1 MKFKIG
7 ISGDLINSNGLPCF
21 GEKSLQQVYDR
32 DDVEIEWMDPEIKQL
47 SKEMTSRYD
56 AILLNLPKANKEC
69 VEGKD
74 CKLKIIS
81 RFGVGYD
88 SVDIKAMKEKNI
100 IVTNTPNAVR
110 RPVAVAALTFVFAL
124 SGKLFIKDDLVRSG
138 QWNDRTNHMG
148 FGLTNKTLGIVGC
161 GSIGTELIKLATNF
175 FKKIISYDPFVSK
188 KEMINKGAEKVD
200 FFELAK
206 QSDFVVVLCNLNENT
221 KDLIDKSFFENMK
234 PTSFFINMS
243 RGPVV
248 KENDLILALEKN
260 IIQGAGLD
268 VMNQEP
274 INQDNKL
281 LSLKN
286 TILTPH
292 ALCWTDECFSE
303 IANEAISS
311 ILNFIDNKPIENKV
325 N

>member
-1 MKFKIG
+1 MKFKLG
-7 ISGDLINSNGLPCF
+7 ISGDLIDSKGAPCF
-21 GEKSLQQVYDR
+21 GEKSLQQVYNR
-32 DDVEIEWMDPEIKQL
+32 DDIEVEWMDPEIKQL
-47 SKEMTSRYD
+47 SQEMAAKYD
-56 AILLNLPKANKEC
+56 AILLNLPKANKDC
-69 VEGKD
+69 VQGKD

-124 SGKLFIKDDLVRSG
+124 SGKLFVKDDLVRSG
-138 QWNDRTNHMG
+138 KWNDRTNHMG
-148 FGLTNKTLGIVGC
+148 FGLTNKVLGIVGC
-161 GSIGTELIKLATNF
+161 GSIASELIKLSSNF
-175 FKKIISYDPFVSK
+175 FGKIISYDPFVSE
-188 KEMINKGAEKVD
+188 KEMEKKGAKKVEFLD
-200 FFELAK
+200 LAK

-221 KDLIDKSFFENMK
+221 KGLIDKIFFDNMK
-234 PTSFFINMS
+234 STSFFINMS

-260 IIQGAGLD
+260 IILGAGLD
-268 VMNQEP
+268 VMNNEP
-274 INQDNKL
+274 INKDNKL

-303 IANEAISS
+303 IANEAITS
-311 ILNFIDNKPIENKV
+311 ILNFIDNKPISNKV